1 MWWNQILYW
10 DPTMMEQGL
19 ITAIRHKNTR
29 TPQGGQEYPNPL
41 AVLLDKGKVQALVND
56 WTR

>member
-1 MWWNQILYW
+1 
-10 DPTMMEQGL
+10 MMEQGL